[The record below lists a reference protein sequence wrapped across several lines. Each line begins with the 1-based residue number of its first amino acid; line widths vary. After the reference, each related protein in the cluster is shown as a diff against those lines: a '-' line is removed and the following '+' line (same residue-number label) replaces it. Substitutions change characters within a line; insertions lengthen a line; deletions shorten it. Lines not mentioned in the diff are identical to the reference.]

1 MRVAF
6 AIAAVSALLLSGCAS
21 APHRVTVAEAALE
34 GSGLA
39 WTRSDREPVTSGWF
53 GAGLVETDYTFSPTS
68 EPPYAGLLQ
77 LFGLRDDAQ
86 HSSAELLALARSSV
100 ENATA
105 TNGIEVEG
113 AATEGSRTLRNG
125 LATRWFVLE
134 GTVADD
140 SGLFAQ
146 ATSVRIL
153 GEAGYDSAS
162 KTHVV
167 AVAIAQV
174 DATTCPPIVGPCTT
188 RTDLTTWTSL
198 VGDARGT
205 ISNAKSSHGLVD
217 HLVSHG

>member
-6 AIAAVSALLLSGCAS
+6 AVAAMAALLLSGCAS
-21 APHRVTVAEAALE
+21 APHRVTVAQAALD

-39 WTRSDREPVTSGWF
+39 WTRSDLAPVTSGWF
-53 GAGLVETDYTFSPTS
+53 GAGLVETDYTFSPAN

-77 LFGLRDDAQ
+77 LFGLRDDMQ
-86 HSSAELLALARSSV
+86 HSTTELLALARSSV

-105 TNGIEVEG
+105 ANGIEVEG

-125 LATRWFVLE
+125 LATRWFTLE
-134 GTVADD
+134 GTVVDA
-140 SGLFAQ
+140 SGLFSRE
-146 ATSVRIL
+146 TRVRIL
-153 GEAGYDSAS
+153 GETGYDAAS

-198 VGDARGT
+198 VGDTRGT
-205 ISNAKSSHGLVD
+205 ISNAKSSHGLID
-217 HLVSHG
+217 NLVSHD